1 MPIPVTVVTSTLV
14 TTGCATSPRRA
25 TYDTLATIGAAV
37 DKSMKMYSDAVLA
50 GRITPEQREKVRAIK
65 NQYNQIYVTACN
77 AAAFDY
83 GIKNQYNQIYVTAC
97 NAAAFDYGTA
107 APEDLINIKNELLDL
122 IVVLI
127 TN

>member
-1 MPIPVTVVTSTLV
+1 MKKTLIKVLLTTALLMPIPVTVVTSTLV

-50 GRITPEQREKVRAIK
+50 GRITPEQREKVRA
-65 NQYNQIYVTACN
+65 V
-77 AAAFDY
+77 
-83 GIKNQYNQIYVTAC
+83 KNQYNQIYVTAC